1 MTDLRYIL
9 DKEEAEFGVGLYF
22 KRDGEDK
29 PQIIIRFL
37 SYNCL
42 YDGVTEMEK
51 TGERKGQKFRFRQVK
66 FEMPVRHLS
75 WEDKRY
81 KLER

>member
-51 TGERKGQKFRFRQVK
+51 TLSEKRRQNFEQGDSYNERSLLTNGEVIII
-66 FEMPVRHLS
+66 
-75 WEDKRY
+75 Y
-81 KLER
+81 